1 MDFFFVFATC
11 YVTVFVFVLVRISGL
26 VSCDIIIFLALSN
39 EARPPCD
46 LDPGEEGVGTPG
58 KSIKN
63 MEFDED
69 LEAAKK
75 VVTKVKDE
83 LGEQVERNLS
93 KIGKINL
100 RSHSE

>member
-1 MDFFFVFATC
+1 MILI
-11 YVTVFVFVLVRISGL
+11 LVKKEW
-26 VSCDIIIFLALSN
+26 ALPENQS
-39 EARPPCD
+39 
-46 LDPGEEGVGTPG
+46 
-58 KSIKN
+58 N

-69 LEAAKK
+69 FEEAKK

>member
-1 MDFFFVFATC
+1 MI
-11 YVTVFVFVLVRISGL
+11 LI
-26 VSCDIIIFLALSN
+26 LAEKEWALPENQS
-39 EARPPCD
+39 
-46 LDPGEEGVGTPG
+46 
-58 KSIKN
+58 N

-69 LEAAKK
+69 FEEAKK

>member
-1 MDFFFVFATC
+1 MKPGHHVI
-11 YVTVFVFVLVRISGL
+11 LI
-26 VSCDIIIFLALSN
+26 LAEKEWALPENQS
-39 EARPPCD
+39 
-46 LDPGEEGVGTPG
+46 
-58 KSIKN
+58 N

-69 LEAAKK
+69 LEVAKK

>member
-1 MDFFFVFATC
+1 MILI
-11 YVTVFVFVLVRISGL
+11 LVEKEW
-26 VSCDIIIFLALSN
+26 ALPENQS
-39 EARPPCD
+39 
-46 LDPGEEGVGTPG
+46 
-58 KSIKN
+58 N

-69 LEAAKK
+69 FEEAKK

-100 RSHSE
+100 RSHS

>member
-1 MDFFFVFATC
+1 MI
-11 YVTVFVFVLVRISGL
+11 LI
-26 VSCDIIIFLALSN
+26 LAEKEWALPENQS
-39 EARPPCD
+39 
-46 LDPGEEGVGTPG
+46 
-58 KSIKN
+58 N

-69 LEAAKK
+69 FEEAKK

-100 RSHSE
+100 CSHSE

>member
-1 MDFFFVFATC
+1 MILI
-11 YVTVFVFVLVRISGL
+11 LVKKEW
-26 VSCDIIIFLALSN
+26 ALPENQS
-39 EARPPCD
+39 
-46 LDPGEEGVGTPG
+46 
-58 KSIKN
+58 N

-69 LEAAKK
+69 LEGAKK
-75 VVTKVKDE
+75 DVTKVKDE

>member
-1 MDFFFVFATC
+1 MKPGHHVILI
-11 YVTVFVFVLVRISGL
+11 LVKKEW
-26 VSCDIIIFLALSN
+26 ALPENQS
-39 EARPPCD
+39 
-46 LDPGEEGVGTPG
+46 
-58 KSIKN
+58 N